1 MDWKTA
7 AITYGSTTAK
17 LRAMSTEEYE
27 AYYLKWHDK
36 STDKINEGGADKAK
50 WIGFLDALHDEADR
64 RANGTAD
71 TDPWLDEVLR
81 YLYEEKEVP
90 CR

>member
-17 LRAMSTEEYE
+17 LRAMTYEESV
-27 AYYLKWHDK
+27 AYRAKWHEK
-36 STDKINEGGADKAK
+36 AVAKIEEGGADKAK
-50 WIGFLDALHDEADR
+50 WIGFFDALHDEADR

-71 TDPWLDEVLR
+71 TDPWLEEVLR
-81 YLYEEKEVP
+81 DLYEEKEVP
-90 CR
+90 HA

>member
-1 MDWKTA
+1 MEWKAA
-7 AITYGSTTAK
+7 AITYGSTTKK
-17 LRAMSTEEYE
+17 LRAMGDREYT
-27 AYYLKWHDK
+27 AYRLKWEENAHVK
-36 STDKINEGGADKAK
+36 AVETDDPK
-50 WIGFLDALHDEADR
+50 WWGFLDAFIDEGDR

-90 CR
+90 HA